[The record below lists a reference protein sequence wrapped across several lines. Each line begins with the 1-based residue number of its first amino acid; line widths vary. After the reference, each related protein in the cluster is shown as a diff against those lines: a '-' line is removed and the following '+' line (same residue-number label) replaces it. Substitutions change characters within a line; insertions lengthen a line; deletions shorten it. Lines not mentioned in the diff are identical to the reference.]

1 MRMASSSEGR
11 PRWKP
16 PIPTIDTFSPV
27 RPNVRWGMGASAA
40 CETLVVRVEKTPTAA
55 VFLRKSR
62 RSITNLLS
70 FDAQTLIGFNLRQ
83 ALASGL
89 LNPRRRL
96 HRQSNFHGSDAPAD
110 CILHTHAQ
118 RRCRDRNIHLLT

>member
-27 RPNVRWGMGASAA
+27 RPNVRLGTDVSAA
-40 CETLVVRVEKTPTAA
+40 CESLVSRPAKTPTAA

-62 RSITNLLS
+62 RSITNLLN

-83 ALASGL
+83 ALSAGL
-89 LNPRRRL
+89 LKPRRRF
-96 HRQSNFHGSDAPAD
+96 HRQSDFNGSDASAD
-110 CILHTHAQ
+110 CVLHAHAQ
-118 RRCRDRNIHLLT
+118 